1 MGLFGGHLIIESFAS
16 HYKSVHPRGVTVQ
29 QIIKPGWAQRALTY
43 SKTGKLIIPAQRLG
57 EFSRTNWGDRSVSV
71 GGEMVDVKTTSDVAR
86 HIKKL
91 TEKQWG
97 RILEAAITSKAS
109 SNVIDLEDVE
119 VDAGDAD
126 AILID
131 NDSD

>member
-1 MGLFGGHLIIESFAS
+1 M
-16 HYKSVHPRGVTVQ
+16 
-29 QIIKPGWAQRALTY
+29 
-43 SKTGKLIIPAQRLG
+43 GKLIVPAQRLG

-71 GGEMVDVKTTSDVAR
+71 GGEMVDVKTTSDVA
-86 HIKKL
+86 HHVKKL

-97 RILEAAITSKAS
+97 RILEAAIVAAQPSHKTSKVS